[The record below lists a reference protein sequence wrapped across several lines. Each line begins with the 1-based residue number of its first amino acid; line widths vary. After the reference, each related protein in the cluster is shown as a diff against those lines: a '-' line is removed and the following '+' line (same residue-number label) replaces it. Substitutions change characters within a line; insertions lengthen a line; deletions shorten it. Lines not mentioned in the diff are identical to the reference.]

1 MANIQVVEVKV
12 GSINTNR
19 NSLVPTYLRYLTKM
33 WFKNR
38 LLFKEW
44 QSNDGK
50 KFLTTYL
57 ILHSL
62 NHTRSHQLCWGD
74 WEMGTAISCTECSLI
89 HKIGSSSKE
98 SSLHVAVLFAK

>member
-50 KFLTTYL
+50 SFLLPT
-57 ILHSL
+57 
-62 NHTRSHQLCWGD
+62 
-74 WEMGTAISCTECSLI
+74 
-89 HKIGSSSKE
+89 
-98 SSLHVAVLFAK
+98 